1 MADNENLDIY
11 LRAKN
16 ETDPAFKKA
25 GDNVSGLQGKAKGLT
40 GGLKGLTAGF
50 ADISG
55 AMNVAGMVMGQV
67 GRAYDRV
74 MTQTMDWG
82 NLVEDTGRL
91 IGENAEQTSRLL
103 VAGRSLGI
111 EQQTLTTALETA
123 ISKGVRPNIAGLSKL
138 ADEYQAIQDPLQ
150 RSAFLMTNF
159 GRRAGPE
166 MAELLSG
173 GSAGLREYLQ
183 EAERTGMVIND
194 RAVAAAERF
203 QIANERLQQRID
215 GMAIALGNT
224 LIPAVTVAIDAF
236 TKTSDVIQDNDL
248 QMLAS
253 IPVVGQLAQGY
264 LFLANGIESAKQQEL
279 DLIAT
284 LARTELDKIRFGNN
298 GGIRHQYASDTQQ
311 GVGRGNLY
319 TGEVYHPPQG
329 RAGGGPMW
337 AGVSRPVGE
346 NGMEWFTPGTSGTIS
361 DAPAGGGGVSIGQV
375 TIQIQSSEPR
385 AVRREVEQALRDLQ
399 AVGRL

>member
-55 AMNVAGMVMGQV
+55 TMNVAGMVAGQV
-67 GRAYDRV
+67 ARAYDRV
-74 MTQTMDWG
+74 MTQTMEWG
-82 NLVEDTGRL
+82 GVIEDNARL
-91 IGENAEQTSRLL
+91 IGESAEATSRLM

-111 EQQTLTTALETA
+111 QQQTLTLALETA
-123 ISKGVRPNIAGLSKL
+123 ISRGISPNIAGLGRL
-138 ADEYQAIQDPLQ
+138 ADEYMAIQDPVK
-150 RSAFLMTNF
+150 RSAFLMENF

-166 MAELLSG
+166 MAELLG
-173 GSAGLREYLQ
+173 QGSAGLRQLMQ
-183 EAERTGMVIND
+183 DAELTGMVID
-194 RAVAAAERF
+194 AKAVAAAERY
-203 QIANERLQQRID
+203 QIATEKLNQRLD
-215 GMAIALGNT
+215 GIAVSIGNT
-224 LIPAVTVAIDAF
+224 FMPAATVMIDALMR
-236 TKTSDVIQDNDL
+236 TSDQINESNLNWLV
-248 QMLAS
+248 S
-253 IPVVGQLAQGY
+253 IPVIGQVAQAY
-264 LFLANGIESAKQQEL
+264 LFLANGIQIAKEQEL
-279 DLIAT
+279 ELIAAQ
-284 LARTELDKIRFGNN
+284 ARAEMEAQKISNA
-298 GGIRHQYASDTQQ
+298 GGQHHRYASDMQQ
-311 GVGRGNLY
+311 GTGRGNLY
-319 TGEVYHPPQG
+319 TGEVYTPG